1 MRVLSFICCRKHGLR
16 TKTAFDVC
24 RKYANLMKRGRG
36 ISRAPLLWLQRVK
49 RLAIAYHNHNRNHNC
64 GGGKMWGI
72 KIQTDGDF
80 DFEGVV

>member
-1 MRVLSFICCRKHGLR
+1 
-16 TKTAFDVC
+16 
-24 RKYANLMKRGRG
+24 MKRGRG

-72 KIQTDGDF
+72 KIQTDEDF
-80 DFEGVV
+80 DFEGAV